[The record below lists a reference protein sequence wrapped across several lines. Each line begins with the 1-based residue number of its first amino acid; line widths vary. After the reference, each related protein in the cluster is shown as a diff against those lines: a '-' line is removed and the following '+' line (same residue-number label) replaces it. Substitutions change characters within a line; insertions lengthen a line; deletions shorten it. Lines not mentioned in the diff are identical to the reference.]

1 MKSYRYWSR
10 ECPSKDIANH
20 LCISRKTVYRHLED
34 IRNNLNI
41 HNSITIL
48 YNIYGECKC
57 KKQNIK
63 LTPRGFEVFSLI
75 IQGKTIPNVEETIP
89 TSMPV
94 EEAKPIYG
102 GVSPVIPK
110 IEINNEEHRPIYGGA
125 NPLENTQSIPK
136 INPVVTPTIPTV
148 ESVDTPITPQVST
161 SQEEIKVE
169 PETTKVEIQE
179 TPQVDVSVEPKK
191 DEVESL
197 F

>member
-34 IRNNLNI
+34 IRNNLNT

-75 IQGKTIPNVEETIP
+75 IQGKTDSYISKQLGISYSGVRKHKEKMLEQNDC
-89 TSMPV
+89 TSIWQLLGKYY
-94 EEAKPIYG
+94 E
-102 GVSPVIPK
+102 
-110 IEINNEEHRPIYGGA
+110 
-125 NPLENTQSIPK
+125 PLITQ
-136 INPVVTPTIPTV
+136 
-148 ESVDTPITPQVST
+148 
-161 SQEEIKVE
+161 
-169 PETTKVEIQE
+169 
-179 TPQVDVSVEPKK
+179 
-191 DEVESL
+191 
-197 F
+197 